1 MKLFQELS
9 RRQRRWLLR
18 ICGAALLFA
27 AGLLLPRPVS
37 LIAFAAAYLLAG
49 GDVLLKAGRNI
60 VHGRVFDENFL
71 MALATVG
78 AIALAEYPEAVAV
91 MLFYQIG
98 ELFQSIAV
106 GRSRRSVAA
115 LMDIRPDQATL
126 LREGEEIEADP
137 EEVSVGDLILVRPGE
152 RVPLD
157 GLIVSGST
165 AVDTSALT
173 GESLPRDLQPGDQ
186 IVSGTVNIS
195 APITVQVT
203 ADLGASTVTRVLEL
217 VEESASRK
225 ARAENFITRFARWYT
240 PAVTLAAALLALL
253 PPLISGG
260 GWSLW
265 LNRAL
270 IFLVVSCPYALVIS
284 VPLSFFGGIG
294 GASRQGILIKGANFL
309 EALAKVDRVAWDK
322 TGTLTTGRF
331 AVTEIFSPVL
341 PEEDLLE
348 LAARL
353 ESYSNHPLARAIVEA
368 RGRDTDRL
376 PPESVSELPGRGVK
390 ARIDGETVYAGNRRL
405 MEEAGVAAEAESAG
419 AATLIH
425 LARKGL
431 YLGHIA
437 LSDQL
442 KPEAEAACAALRQ
455 AGVERIVM
463 LSGDRSEAADAV
475 GRELG
480 LDEVKADLSPAGK
493 LEALEEELAGEH
505 RGKLAFVGDGVND
518 APVLSRADVGIA
530 MGALGSDAAIEAADV
545 VLMDD
550 DPGKAALVIKL
561 ARRTMGIV
569 WQNIVFALGVKFAVL
584 VLGALGLAQ
593 IWAAVFADVGV
604 AVLAILNAMR
614 TLRTGAPSKRSI

>member
-115 LMDIRPDQATL
+115 LMDIRPDRATL

-203 ADLGASTVTRVLEL
+203 ADLSASTVTRVLEL

-260 GWSLW
+260 SWSLW

-270 IFLVVSCPYALVIS
+270 IFLVVSCPCALVIS

-294 GASRQGILIKGANFL
+294 GASRQGLLIKGELF
-309 EALAKVDRVAWDK
+309 
-322 TGTLTTGRF
+322 G
-331 AVTEIFSPVL
+331 SP
-341 PEEDLLE
+341 
-348 LAARL
+348 
-353 ESYSNHPLARAIVEA
+353 
-368 RGRDTDRL
+368 G
-376 PPESVSELPGRGVK
+376 
-390 ARIDGETVYAGNRRL
+390 
-405 MEEAGVAAEAESAG
+405 
-419 AATLIH
+419 
-425 LARKGL
+425 
-431 YLGHIA
+431 
-437 LSDQL
+437 
-442 KPEAEAACAALRQ
+442 
-455 AGVERIVM
+455 
-463 LSGDRSEAADAV
+463 
-475 GRELG
+475 
-480 LDEVKADLSPAGK
+480 
-493 LEALEEELAGEH
+493 
-505 RGKLAFVGDGVND
+505 
-518 APVLSRADVGIA
+518 
-530 MGALGSDAAIEAADV
+530 
-545 VLMDD
+545 
-550 DPGKAALVIKL
+550 
-561 ARRTMGIV
+561 
-569 WQNIVFALGVKFAVL
+569 
-584 VLGALGLAQ
+584 
-593 IWAAVFADVGV
+593 
-604 AVLAILNAMR
+604 
-614 TLRTGAPSKRSI
+614 